1 MSTFELK
8 SIMTTQQ
15 LLGLFRTR
23 TLFHFT
29 DTRNLPSIRQ
39 HGLLSWRELN
49 ARGISPTAPGGN
61 DWSHDADERR
71 NVDGY
76 VHLCMFSDH
85 PMEYVARREGRIDET
100 VFLAISPDV
109 LTAAGTLFT
118 DGVANKTGV
127 EPMNLAT
134 AADVLDWE
142 VVCRRLDWRDPEV
155 QDRLQVARKYE
166 VLVPDEVPIH
176 LITGL

>member
-1 MSTFELK
+1 
-8 SIMTTQQ
+8 
-15 LLGLFRTR
+15 
-23 TLFHFT
+23 
-29 DTRNLPSIRQ
+29 
-39 HGLLSWRELN
+39 
-49 ARGISPTAPGGN
+49 
-61 DWSHDADERR
+61 
-71 NVDGY
+71 
-76 VHLCMFSDH
+76 MFSDH